1 MRYGLI
7 SHYLI
12 SDYHCTKTVQLNVQD
27 CPPPYFVERKL
38 EFGFDRYDMIDKG
51 GFNVW
56 KCEEFLL
63 LSFFKF
69 FILDA
74 INYNH

>member
-1 MRYGLI
+1 M
-7 SHYLI
+7 
-12 SDYHCTKTVQLNVQD
+12 CKTA
-27 CPPPYFVERKL
+27 PPPYFVERKL

>member
-1 MRYGLI
+1 M
-7 SHYLI
+7 
-12 SDYHCTKTVQLNVQD
+12 CKTA
-27 CPPPYFVERKL
+27 PPYFVERKL